1 MADHRQDTLRNLLI
15 AAAVFLLAFSILP
28 RILSRFTPTAPPPS
42 TSTSPAQ
49 PTSAVPSKP
58 ATDESAAW
66 ATPSAADGPAGDFTF
81 VEAPGV
87 QSLIIGAPPPTEP
100 GKKQGRSFDYRMR
113 VALSNVGASVDSV
126 WLSDHAAH
134 VGSVDR
140 YQLLAPVEM
149 NGSTLRSFA
158 IERIN
163 IDSVDVDISDR
174 LWTLSRHEPDSAAG
188 ESAEFS
194 LDVQRSGQPLLRL
207 TKTFELPRQAFRD
220 GRHDL
225 RCRLSVQ
232 NLASEPHDVVLTWRG
247 GLGVNRLDQRVD
259 DRVVD
264 FGVRKPDGTLA
275 PTRKRL
281 SDAAS
286 TEDGTK
292 TLFAITASNPTERLS
307 WAAFGNTYFTCTIA
321 PLAADGKSEAGRIAS
336 LSAFVTDR
344 NSPSDHFG
352 GIRLVTVS
360 ERIAPQG
367 QTAYPLDLYVGEKDA
382 DAFRS
387 VPEYSSRNYYFQ
399 VSQGYGYCTFSFL
412 VTLMIWLLNHVYAVV
427 PDYGIAIIV
436 LVLIVRALLHPIT
449 KKGQVNMAR
458 MQRRMAD
465 LAPKIEEIKRKY
477 ANDKVRQNQE
487 LMALNINP
495 AGQLMTCL
503 PMLIQMPIWV
513 ALYLSLSHNVDM
525 RHEAFLFTWV
535 KDLTAQDALIP
546 FSSSIT
552 VPLFGWVLTSFNLL
566 PILVSLTQ
574 YIQMKLQ
581 PQPKPNPNLSEEQ
594 RTQQETMQKMMP
606 MMSIMMLFI
615 FYKMPSGLNL
625 YVMSSSIFAAIE
637 QWHIRKHIREQ
648 EEAGLLNP
656 KETIRVDAKPVGRR
670 LPGWMER
677 LMQAAEEAK
686 KQQRAVQKAKPR
698 K

>member
-1 MADHRQDTLRNLLI
+1 MSDQRQDTYRNLLI
-15 AAAVFLLAFSILP
+15 ASAVFLLAFSILP
-28 RILSRFTPTAPPPS
+28 RIFSRFAPTAPPA
-42 TSTSPAQ
+42 STSPTPET
-49 PTSAVPSKP
+49 PTTAVAPKP

-66 ATPSAADGPAGDFTF
+66 ATPTSGDGAAAEFSF

-87 QSLIIGAPPPTEP
+87 QSLIIGAPPPTEL
-100 GKKQGRSFDYRMR
+100 GKKEGRSFDYRAR

-126 WLSDHAAH
+126 WLSDHAAS

-140 YQLLAPVEM
+140 YQLLTPIEM

-163 IDSVDVDISDR
+163 IDSVDVDVSDR
-174 LWTLSRHEPDSAAG
+174 LWSLSRHEPESAGG

-194 LDVQRSGQPLLRL
+194 LDVQRNGKPLLRL
-207 TKTFELPRQAFRD
+207 IKTFELPRQAFRD

-225 RCRLSVQ
+225 QCRLTVE
-232 NLASEPHDVVLTWRG
+232 NLSGEPHDVVLIWRG
-247 GLGVNRLDQRVD
+247 GLGVNRLDARAD
-259 DRVVD
+259 DRVID
-264 FGVRKPDGTLA
+264 FAVRKPDGTLA
-275 PTRKRL
+275 TTRKRL
-281 SDAAS
+281 SEAAS
-286 TEDGTK
+286 AEGGTK
-292 TLFAITASNPTERLS
+292 TEFALTATNPNERLS

-336 LSAFVTDR
+336 LAAFVTDR
-344 NSPSDHFG
+344 ESPDHPG
-352 GIRLVTVS
+352 GIRFVTVS

-367 QTAYPLDLYVGEKDA
+367 QAVYPLDLYVGEKDA
-382 DAFRS
+382 DAFKS

-412 VTLMIWLLNHVYAVV
+412 VTLMIWLLNHVHAVV

-487 LMALNINP
+487 MMALNINP

-503 PMLIQMPIWV
+503 PMFIQMPIWV

-535 KDLTAQDALIP
+535 KDLTAQDALVP
-546 FSSSIT
+546 FSSPIT
-552 VPLFGWVLTSFNLL
+552 VPLFGWVLPSFNLL
-566 PILVSLTQ
+566 PILVAVTQ
-574 YIQMKLQ
+574 YVQMKLQ
-581 PQPKPNPNLSEEQ
+581 PQPKPNPNLTPEQ
-594 RTQQETMQKMMP
+594 RMQQETMQKMMP
-606 MMSIMMLFI
+606 MMSIMMLFF

-625 YVMSSSIFAAIE
+625 YVMSSSLFAAIE

-656 KETIRVDAKPVGRR
+656 KETIRVDAKPVERR

-677 LMQAAEEAK
+677 LMHAAEEAK